1 MIMEPQSTVM
11 EKKKKKGKIKRFFG
25 KGHLKKFLCSL
36 AEQKYQTISVC

>member
-1 MIMEPQSTVM
+1 MEPQSTVV
-11 EKKKKKGKIKRFFG
+11 EKKKKKEGKIKRCIG